1 MNDQNLMEDL
11 LQLEKGACDLF
22 MHGAIESSTQNV
34 HQAFNSALTA
44 ALSMQDTIYT
54 KMSAKGWYQ
63 TEQAEQNKV
72 NALKQKYTAQ

>member
-34 HQAFNSALTA
+34 HRAFNSALTT

-54 KMSAKGWYQ
+54 KMSAKGWYKV
-63 TEQAEQNKV
+63 EPAEQNKV
-72 NALKQKYTAQ
+72 TALKQKYTAQ

>member
-63 TEQAEQNKV
+63 VDQAEQNKV
-72 NALKQKYTAQ
+72 TALKQKYTAQ